1 MHRSKHWYSYRCFD
15 RKTTDYYKHNIMR
28 ALVKCR
34 EIVGLKTKF
43 RISNHIVVGSY
54 VGITLTIFFVGTAG
68 RRRKL

>member
-1 MHRSKHWYSYRCFD
+1 
-15 RKTTDYYKHNIMR
+15 MR

-54 VGITLTIFFVGTAG
+54 VIITLTIFFVGTAG